1 MRSVIAKRL
10 SESKSTIPHTYST
23 VDADTTQLISER
35 KRLKEL
41 GVNVSVNDFVIKAVA
56 EALMRCP
63 SVNVL
68 YKNGP
73 VSDGEFKFQY

>member
-23 VDADTTQLISER
+23 VEADITHLLSER

-41 GVNVSVNDFVIKAVA
+41 GVNVSVNDFVVKAVA

-63 SVNVL
+63 NVNVL
-68 YKNGP
+68 YKNGQ
-73 VSDGEFKFQY
+73 VNF